1 MSKSRYEPLVKL
13 KKKSLDS
20 AERALIGANNEL
32 ASATDKL
39 KFSYEE
45 LSRMTLPTQGS
56 VGEFTQ
62 ATAMIHAQHQT
73 IEQCQNKVQVA
84 KFNQHQMRE
93 RYKAAMI
100 DFEKFKYLEIQE
112 MKARLKHLK
121 AQEAKMLD
129 EIGTMIYKK
138 EEE

>member
-13 KKKSLDS
+13 KKKSLDT

-32 ASATDKL
+32 TFASEKL
-39 KFSYEE
+39 KHSYEE
-45 LSRMTLPTQGS
+45 LSHMTLPTQGS

-73 IEQCQNKVQVA
+73 IEQCQNRVQIA

-93 RYKAAMI
+93 RFKAAMM

-129 EIGTMIYKK
+129 EIGTMTYKK

>member
-20 AERALIGANNEL
+20 AERALISANNEL
-32 ASATDKL
+32 TFASEKL
-39 KFSYEE
+39 QLSYEE
-45 LSRMTLPTQGS
+45 LSHMTLPTQGS

-73 IEQCQNKVQVA
+73 IEMCRNRVQIA

-93 RYKAAMI
+93 RFKIAMM

-129 EIGTMIYKK
+129 EIGTMTYKK

>member
-73 IEQCQNKVQVA
+73 IEQYRNKVQVA